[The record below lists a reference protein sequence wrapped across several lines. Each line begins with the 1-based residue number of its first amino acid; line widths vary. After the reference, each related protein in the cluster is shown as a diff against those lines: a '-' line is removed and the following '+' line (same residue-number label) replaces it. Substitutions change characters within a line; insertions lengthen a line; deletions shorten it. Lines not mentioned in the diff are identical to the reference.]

1 MNTILTYDLRRSHE
15 LENKRLIFM
24 EKQNKL

>member
-1 MNTILTYDLRRSHE
+1 MNTILTYRLRRSHE
-15 LENKRLIFM
+15 LENKRLILM